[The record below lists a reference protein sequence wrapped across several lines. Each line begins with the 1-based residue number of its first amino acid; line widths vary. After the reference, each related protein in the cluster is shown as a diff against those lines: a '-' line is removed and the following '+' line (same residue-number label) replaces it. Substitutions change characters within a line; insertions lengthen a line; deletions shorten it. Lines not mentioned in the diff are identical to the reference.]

1 MRTKKL
7 IMAAVVILSLAVLLA
22 SCGSSSSG
30 GGPDT
35 DSCPNWNLGDST
47 MYKRTVTVSG
57 VPTET
62 TMTYVVTERTT
73 DSVTLSD
80 GTTTKKYSI
89 VNGKYIPV
97 SEQVL
102 TEPADNYTSTTAF
115 CPPPAVGEIYEYT
128 TFVPGPDPRSGDN
141 ITTTLSVTGVTIES
155 VSVPAGSFTAKKLVM
170 EKISLMGT
178 TPWLISTVT
187 RYYVAGIGVVKEVEE
202 IPSTNTTITEEL
214 TSYSFQQ

>member
-89 VNGKYIPV
+89 VAGRYIPLSEEV
-97 SEQVL
+97 SPQ
-102 TEPADNYTSTTAF
+102 PADNYTSTTAF
-115 CPPPAVGEIYEYT
+115 CPPPAVGESYENT
-128 TFVPGPDPRSGDN
+128 TFVPGPFPGTGGFV
-141 ITTTLSVTGVTIES
+141 TTTLSVTDVSIES
-155 VSVPAGSFTAKKLVM
+155 VSVPAGNFTAKKIVM
-170 EKISLMGT
+170 DKLSGT
-178 TPWLISTVT
+178 AS
-187 RYYVAGIGVVKEVEE
+187 
-202 IPSTNTTITEEL
+202 NTD
-214 TSYSFQQ
+214 

>member
-1 MRTKKL
+1 MRTKVL
-7 IMAAVVILSLAVLLA
+7 ITGVVILSLAVLLSA
-22 SCGSSSSG
+22 CGSSSG
-30 GGPDT
+30 GGADT

-102 TEPADNYTSTTAF
+102 TEPADTYTSTTAF
-115 CPPPAVGEIYEYT
+115 CPPPAAGESYEYT
-128 TFVPGPDPRSGDN
+128 TFVPGPIPGTGEFV
-141 ITTTLSVTGVTIES
+141 TTTLSVTDVSIES
-155 VSVPAGSFTAKKLVM
+155 VSVPAGNFTAKKIVM
-170 EKISLMGT
+170 DKLSGLT
-178 TPWLISTVT
+178 SATVT
-187 RYYVAGIGVVKEVEE
+187 RYYVGGIGVVKEVEV
-202 IPSTNTTITEEL
+202 IPSENTTITDEL

>member
-1 MRTKKL
+1 MRTKTL
-7 IMAAVVILSLAVLLA
+7 VTSVVILSLVAVLA
-22 SCGSSSSG
+22 SCGGDSS
-30 GGPDT
+30 GPDT
-35 DSCPNWNLGDST
+35 SSCPNWNLGDST

-202 IPSTNTTITEEL
+202 IPSENTTITDEL